1 MLLNNLQT
9 NIVIYFI
16 IEQERKK
23 EHRRKFPGGPVVKTA
38 SNARGTDSI
47 PGWGTKIPYGAQPKN
62 KNEQNNNKNNK
73 ISFKKKKRGE
83 RGPKLWQSSG
93 EA

>member
-1 MLLNNLQT
+1 M
-9 NIVIYFI
+9 
-16 IEQERKK
+16 
-23 EHRRKFPGGPVVKTA
+23 VKTA